1 MNRWPTTPV
10 APNIPARSLA
20 FIESIIF
27 AQMIL
32 TQRTQRVRIGTL
44 RFSSASLCEYLRVLC
59 VKFLSFTLNISK
71 LHPNDAHPH
80 STSLHPRKT
89 KSASSLC
96 SRYRMPKRESSLH
109 RAPIQLR
116 RHAVHHHSY

>member
-10 APNIPARSLA
+10 APNIPARNLA
-20 FIESIIF
+20 FIESIMF

-32 TQRTQRVRIGTL
+32 TQRTQRVRKGTL

-59 VKFLSFTLNISK
+59 VKFLSFTLNLSK
-71 LHPNDAHPH
+71 LHPNDARLR
-80 STSLHPRKT
+80 STSLRPHKK

-96 SRYRMPKRESSLH
+96 SRYQMPKRESSLH
-109 RAPIQLR
+109 RAPIRLR
-116 RHAVHHHSY
+116 QHAVRHHTH